1 MDHETRRDK
10 VRKALRKLGV
20 DALLVTDFTNVTYLT
35 GFTGDDSYLLVRDDG
50 DTIISDPR
58 YTIQLGEEAPGVD
71 LFIRKPGGQHFAGHG
86 AGAASGEHQPAG
98 HRGRFHDRRTGRQ
111 TFRQTAAHGDCAH
124 LGIGGKTAADQR

>member
-20 DALLVTDFTNVTYLT
+20 DALLVTDFINVTYLT

-58 YTIQLGEEAPGVD
+58 YTIQLGEECAGRRSFHPQAV
-71 LFIRKPGGQHFAGHG
+71 GQHFSSHG
-86 AGAASGEHQPAG
+86 AGPAIGEHAAG
-98 HRGRFHDRRTGRQ
+98 WASRP
-111 TFRQTAAHGDCAH
+111 
-124 LGIGGKTAADQR
+124 IP

>member
-58 YTIQLGEEAPGVD
+58 YTIQL
-71 LFIRKPGGQHFAGHG
+71 
-86 AGAASGEHQPAG
+86 
-98 HRGRFHDRRTGRQ
+98 
-111 TFRQTAAHGDCAH
+111 
-124 LGIGGKTAADQR
+124 